1 MGSDPDSAGR
11 SYVAGLIFVLVL
23 DGGAHMDPRAWVHL
37 GNGFDV
43 QSSLIVLAVEDQ
55 VSAPQNYS
63 YSRHQGSR

>member
-37 GNGFDV
+37 GNEFDV
-43 QSSLIVLAVEDQ
+43 QSEYKAKFLYEVKF
-55 VSAPQNYS
+55 
-63 YSRHQGSR
+63 